1 MNNLYRAIVLLFF
14 TTSVSGQ
21 TLQDVLRYSTTNQ
34 NGTARYNAM
43 GGAFGALGGDFGAI
57 ANNPAAS
64 SVFEITE
71 FGITASSIKNINN
84 TDYLNTNYVT
94 DNRDLDFDQMGFVL
108 VLKNTDDSSWS
119 KISFAFNFQKTANF
133 NNNFE
138 AEGYNTNGID
148 EYFLNNAQGFAL
160 ENFQL
165 MDDEND
171 SDLYGFLASEFGYS
185 AQQGFLGYQ
194 SYVIEADEDTPIN
207 TSYYS
212 NVAPGAGGFF
222 HEYVTNRTGG
232 IKKYTFNVGAV
243 LNNKHHFGLN
253 INSHNLEYRESTNFY
268 ESNYSDDS
276 NISALRFNN
285 ELYTFGKG
293 VSFQLGVIS
302 KLNNNIRL
310 GLSYE
315 SPTYFSLLEETRQFI
330 VTNTERNITIEPNV
344 INEYPAYRF
353 NTPSKYNGSIAYVFG
368 KKGLLSLDYTQVN
381 YDKSKFNEPNDTYL
395 NNQNSLIT
403 SNLDSSGILKIGGE
417 YRFGNYSIRG
427 GFIEEG
433 ASLKTFDNS
442 RTSKS
447 IGAGINFGGSTLD
460 LSIVSSERINQ
471 QQLFSTGLIDK
482 FDLKKEVLTIGLTYS
497 LKF

>member
-1 MNNLYRAIVLLFF
+1 MYI
-14 TTSVSGQ
+14 
-21 TLQDVLRYSTTNQ
+21 
-34 NGTARYNAM
+34 
-43 GGAFGALGGDFGAI
+43 
-57 ANNPAAS
+57 
-64 SVFEITE
+64 
-71 FGITASSIKNINN
+71 
-84 TDYLNTNYVT
+84 
-94 DNRDLDFDQMGFVL
+94 
-108 VLKNTDDSSWS
+108 
-119 KISFAFNFQKTANF
+119 
-133 NNNFE
+133 
-138 AEGYNTNGID
+138 
-148 EYFLNNAQGFAL
+148 
-160 ENFQL
+160 
-165 MDDEND
+165 
-171 SDLYGFLASEFGYS
+171 
-185 AQQGFLGYQ
+185 
-194 SYVIEADEDTPIN
+194 
-207 TSYYS
+207 
-212 NVAPGAGGFF
+212 
-222 HEYVTNRTGG
+222 
-232 IKKYTFNVGAV
+232 
-243 LNNKHHFGLN
+243 
-253 INSHNLEYRESTNFY
+253 
-268 ESNYSDDS
+268 
-276 NISALRFNN
+276 
-285 ELYTFGKG
+285 FGKG